1 MAAAGTLIASD
12 AAGDPLPANPLLVRG
27 QHVTVRA
34 TGFVP
39 DEDIGA
45 TLYSTP
51 RVMSGSV
58 ASDGGLVSY
67 PFTVPRDLALG
78 AHTLQLRGS
87 ALTVAFPFRVGTA
100 SSAASGQGGTATA
113 SGSGSALPFTGFDSR
128 TVALLGLVLSWAG
141 VMITLGVPLPAT
153 RRRAARHAAAGPRHA
168 R

>member
-1 MAAAGTLIASD
+1 M
-12 AAGDPLPANPLLVRG
+12 RG
-27 QHVTVRA
+27 QHVTVKA

-39 DEDIGA
+39 DEEIGA
-45 TLYSTP
+45 TLYSAP

-67 PFTVPRDLALG
+67 PFTVPNDLALG

-100 SSAASGQGGTATA
+100 TAVPTSGGQTSA
-113 SGSGSALPFTGFDSR
+113 SGSSSPLPLTGFDSR
-128 TVALLGLVLSWAG
+128 TVALVGLILSWAG
-141 VMITLGVPLPAT
+141 VMITLGVPVPS
-153 RRRAARHAAAGPRHA
+153 RRRGLPRHAASGPRHA